1 MQQIGI
7 TSEFKQTIPWRLIL
21 VFGLFSIAII
31 LGGIFF
37 YKSQR
42 NRIFTENQNS
52 LAAISTLKILQI
64 ELWRKERIAN
74 AVAIR
79 NNGPLIRSVKQY
91 LNDENKKELR
101 GELLKWMESVRS
113 GYEYDGVLILDTLL
127 KIRMSTS
134 KFDSVISENIR
145 DQITTAIN
153 NHTIVMTDLY
163 KPDSSNKIHL
173 DIILPLIESGDNL
186 KPFGALILRI
196 DPNKTIFPLIQL
208 WPTSSKSAETLIIR
222 KDSDKVVFLNELRH
236 QQNTALNLRQPLTR
250 SRLLG
255 AMAVSGKRGVAEGID
270 YRNVEVV
277 GYLSSIPDFNW
288 FMVAKIDKEEILAPL
303 KRYFV
308 ITIIICVL
316 LILISASLF
325 GFYFW
330 NQRIKMYRLQL
341 KDELEIRESEEKFNI
356 AFRMSPVSVTISTMN
371 DNKFI
376 DINDTFLKD
385 MEYIR
390 EEVIGRT
397 ARELN
402 VWAKEEER
410 LWVIDELREKEK
422 IFGKVISYKSKSG
435 NIIFGLSSMAIVTVN
450 GVACNISTVVNI
462 TEVRKAEEKL
472 IESEE
477 QYRIL
482 FESINDAVMIS
493 ELTEDGK
500 IGKFIQVN
508 DAACKRLG
516 YSREEL
522 LMMTPLKINSEKSKL
537 SVNPKIKSIIEEK
550 HAIIEAEHVTKDGRI
565 VPVEISTNV
574 IHFNNKTLFL
584 SIARDL
590 TERKLVE
597 EKLRETNEYLNNLF
611 TYANAPIIVWD
622 TSLIITQFNPAFEY
636 LSGYKKEEIIGKKI
650 DLLFNKEKLDI
661 SLDLIKK
668 AVSGERWEVVEI
680 EIQKKDGDSRIL
692 LWNSANIM
700 DNDGESVVA
709 TIAQGHD
716 ITLRKRAE
724 EEIRLQ
730 SEILS
735 HMADAVY
742 LVRMRD
748 GNIVFA
754 NLEFENMFGYEH
766 GEMIGKHVS
775 IVNAPTEKSPQ
786 ETAREIMDSLAEK
799 GLWTG
804 EVLNIKK
811 DGTNFWTQA
820 NVTIF
825 DHFQFGE
832 VLISVQNDITE
843 RKIAEESLRESER
856 KLREAQEMAHLGFWY
871 WDIKTGYVEWSE
883 EVYKIF
889 WLDPEK
895 FSPQIDSILALS
907 PWEEDNQRDKELISR
922 AINSHSPGSY
932 EQKFLRPDGS
942 VGYYYSTFQ
951 GVYNEKGDVISI
963 VGTVL
968 DITERKIAESQIK
981 QLNEELEKRVIQRT
995 QQLEAVNKE
1004 LEAFSYSVSHDLRAP
1019 LRSVHGYTKI
1029 LLEEYENKLDDE
1041 GKRICN
1047 IISSSATQMGG
1058 LIDDLLSFSRI
1069 GRSTLNPASIDMKK
1083 MVRLLFEGMT
1093 SPSERERI
1101 VITIGKLHKS
1111 HGDVT
1116 LIGQVWINLL
1126 SNAIKYTSK
1135 KNISEISVGS
1145 NVNGDTVTYFVKD
1158 NGVGFDMSYSHKLFG
1173 VFQRLHTEREFEGNG
1188 VGLAIIQRIILK
1200 HGGKVWAE
1208 GEVGKG
1214 ATFYFSLPANG
1225 EDKRQ
1230 K

>member
-1 MQQIGI
+1 MKEIGLPP
-7 TSEFKQTIPWRLIL
+7 EFKKTIPWRLIL
-21 VFGLFSIAII
+21 VFICFSVAII
-31 LGGIFF
+31 LGSILF

-42 NRIFTENQNS
+42 NRIFIENQNS
-52 LAAISTLKILQI
+52 LTAISTLKIGQI
-64 ELWRKERIAN
+64 EQWRKERLGDAATIL
-74 AVAIR
+74 
-79 NNGPLIRSVKQY
+79 NNWPLIRSIKQY
-91 LNDENKKELR
+91 FDNENQPEIRR
-101 GELLKWMESVRS
+101 GLINWMESVYTGYDYS
-113 GYEYDGVLILDTLL
+113 GVCILDTLL
-127 KIRMSTS
+127 KTRLSISR
-134 KFDSVISENIR
+134 FDSVG
-145 DQITTAIN
+145 TAKIK
-153 NHTIVMTDLY
+153 TEIQTVLQKKTVFLTDLHQANNA
-163 KPDSSNKIHL
+163 DSIHL
-173 DIILPLIESGDNL
+173 DLIIPLIDLKSFGQ
-186 KPFGALILRI
+186 KPFGILILRI
-196 DPNKTIFPLIQL
+196 DPDKILFPLIQS
-208 WPTSSKSAETLIIR
+208 WPTSSKSSETLILR
-222 KDSDKVVFLNELRH
+222 QDGDSVTYLNELRH
-236 QQNTALNLRQPLTR
+236 QHNTALNLKLPLTKTN
-250 SRLLG
+250 LLASMVVNG
-255 AMAVSGKRGVAEGID
+255 NSGIAEGID
-270 YRNVEVV
+270 YRNKEVV
-277 GYLSSIPDFNW
+277 GYLASIPDFSW
-288 FMVAKIDKEEILAPL
+288 FMVAKVDKEEIQTPL
-303 KRYFV
+303 KRYLI
-308 ITIIICVL
+308 ITLVVCVL
-316 LILISASLF
+316 LILINASVF
-325 GFYFW
+325 GFFIW
-330 NQRIKMYRLQL
+330 NQRIKMYRLRL
-341 KDELEIRESEEKFNI
+341 KDELAIRESEERFNI

-376 DINDTFLKD
+376 DVNDSFLKD
-385 MEYIR
+385 MEYSR

-402 VWAKEEER
+402 VWANEEER
-410 LWVIDELREKEK
+410 LWVVDELREKGK

-435 NIIFGLSSMAIVTVN
+435 GIIYGLSSMSIVRVN
-450 GVACNISTVVNI
+450 GEPCNLSTVINI
-462 TEVRKAEEKL
+462 TENRIAEKKL
-472 IESEE
+472 IDSEE
-477 QYRIL
+477 QYRML

-500 IGKFIQVN
+500 IGKFIKVN

-565 VPVEISTNV
+565 IPVEISTNV

-590 TERKLVE
+590 TERKL
-597 EKLRETNEYLNNLF
+597 
-611 TYANAPIIVWD
+611 
-622 TSLIITQFNPAFEY
+622 
-636 LSGYKKEEIIGKKI
+636 
-650 DLLFNKEKLDI
+650 
-661 SLDLIKK
+661 
-668 AVSGERWEVVEI
+668 
-680 EIQKKDGDSRIL
+680 
-692 LWNSANIM
+692 
-700 DNDGESVVA
+700 
-709 TIAQGHD
+709 
-716 ITLRKRAE
+716 AE

-748 GNIVFA
+748 GIIVFA
-754 NLEFENMFGYEH
+754 NSEFENMFGYKN

-775 IVNAPTEKSPQ
+775 IVNAPTVKSPQ

-804 EVLNIKK
+804 EVLNVKK

-843 RKIAEESLRESER
+843 RKLAEESLRESER
-856 KLREAQEMAHLGFWY
+856 KLREAQEMAHLGFWL
-871 WDIKTGYVEWSE
+871 WDINTGYVEWSD

-895 FSPQIDSILALS
+895 FNPQIDSILALS
-907 PWEEDNQRDKELISR
+907 PWEEDNQRDKELINK
-922 AINSHSPGSY
+922 AIKSHSPGSY
-932 EQKFLRPDGS
+932 EQKFLRPDSS
-942 VGYYYSTFQ
+942 VGYYFSTFQ

-981 QLNEELEKRVIQRT
+981 QLNEELEQRVIQRT

-1004 LEAFSYSVSHDLRAP
+1004 LEAFSYSVSHDLRSP
-1019 LRSVHGYTKI
+1019 LRSVHSYTKI
-1029 LLEEYENKLDDE
+1029 LMEEYENKLDDE
-1041 GKRICN
+1041 GKRICK
-1047 IISSSATQMGG
+1047 IITSSATQMGG

-1069 GRSTLNPASIDMKK
+1069 GRSNLNPASIDMKK

-1101 VITIGKLHKS
+1101 VLTIGKLPKS
-1111 HGDVT
+1111 YGDVA
-1116 LIGQVWINLL
+1116 LIGQVWVNLL
-1126 SNAIKYTSK
+1126 SNAIKYSSK
-1135 KNISEISVGS
+1135 KDVSEITVGS
-1145 NVNGDTVTYFVKD
+1145 QVDGDLVAYFVKD
-1158 NGVGFDMSYSHKLFG
+1158 NGVGFDMNYSHKLFG

-1208 GEVGKG
+1208 GEIGKG
-1214 ATFYFSLPANG
+1214 ATFYFSLPVNE